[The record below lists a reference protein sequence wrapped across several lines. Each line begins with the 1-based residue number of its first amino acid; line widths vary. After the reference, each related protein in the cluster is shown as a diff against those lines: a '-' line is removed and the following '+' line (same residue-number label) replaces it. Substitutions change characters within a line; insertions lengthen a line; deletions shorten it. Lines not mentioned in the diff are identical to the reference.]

1 MINKQIEQVTDQHV
15 VKSLEK
21 NLAIVR
27 FNLNHDVEY
36 VNEQFAAMLGYKATQ
51 LIGVN
56 HSQFCFPEFSE
67 SPSYKEFWRHIEQ
80 GNSYKDK
87 VIRKHVSGE
96 KIWLEVT
103 YMPIFSDNG
112 RQVIGVSKIA
122 LNITERMENVNSLAN
137 QLKDMSETLNEKS
150 QIGHNDSIT
159 LLSNIEHIEEES
171 TINQQNLQALQRE
184 AESITNV
191 VKTIRDIAAQ
201 TNLLALNA
209 AIEAA
214 RAGEHGKGFNV
225 VAQEVRNLS
234 TKVSQSIGEV
244 KDNVDRII
252 DRINSVTTSIDAIT
266 KSVQGS
272 TEQIEKTVNHFQYIA
287 QTAESLEKNTNEFIE
302 RI

>member
-1 MINKQIEQVTDQHV
+1 MINRQIEQVTDQHV

-21 NLAIVR
+21 NLPIIR
-27 FNLNHDVEY
+27 FNLKHDVEY
-36 VNEQFAAMLGYKATQ
+36 ANEQFANTLGYKATE

-56 HSQFCFPEFSE
+56 HSKLCFPEFAQ
-67 SPSYKEFWRHIEQ
+67 SPAYKEFWRKLEQ
-80 GNSYKDK
+80 GNAYKDQI
-87 VIRKHVSGE
+87 VRRHASGE
-96 KIWLEVT
+96 EVWLEAI
-103 YMPIFSDNG
+103 YMPIFSEHT

-122 LNITERMENVNSLAN
+122 LNITERATIIHALAD
-137 QLKDMSETLNEKS
+137 QLKGMSEALNDKS
-150 QIGHNDSIT
+150 QVGHNDSVT
-159 LLSNIEHIEEES
+159 LLHNIEHIVEES
-171 TINQQNLQALQRE
+171 AANQQNLQALQQE

-252 DRINSVTTSIDAIT
+252 DKIHSVSASIDAIT
-266 KSVQGS
+266 ESVQNS
-272 TEQIEKTVNHFQYIA
+272 TEQIEKTVDHFQFIA
-287 QTAESLEKNTNEFIE
+287 QTAESLEKNTSEFIKKV
-302 RI
+302 

>member
-1 MINKQIEQVTDQHV
+1 
-15 VKSLEK
+15 
-21 NLAIVR
+21 
-27 FNLNHDVEY
+27 
-36 VNEQFAAMLGYKATQ
+36 
-51 LIGVN
+51 
-56 HSQFCFPEFSE
+56 
-67 SPSYKEFWRHIEQ
+67 
-80 GNSYKDK
+80 
-87 VIRKHVSGE
+87 
-96 KIWLEVT
+96 
-103 YMPIFSDNG
+103 MPIFSDNG

-266 KSVQGS
+266 KVCRAAQSKL
-272 TEQIEKTVNHFQYIA
+272 KTVNHFQYIA